1 VSQFVADLRF
11 ATHAL
16 LKERAFAAIVVLT
29 LALGI
34 GTNTAIFSFV
44 YGILLRPFDY
54 PAPEQLVRVI
64 TVLTREAGREVGSSL
79 LDVDDW
85 ARGSRRL
92 AAIGAYTDFDADAR
106 GDGTA
111 QPIRM
116 TQLHASALGAVGVRP
131 AVGRL
136 FTADEDRPGG
146 EVFRALISYG
156 LWQSRYGGTT
166 DILGKVLDTSI
177 GRFTIIGVMPRG
189 FGFPDRSDAW
199 TPMESWFAQQV
210 GERRNKLRHHR
221 FYRVIARL
229 APGVSVSEAET
240 ELNAIA
246 ASLERT
252 FPKENDGVRIRLR
265 GLREMATAD
274 LVPYLRMVSAA
285 ALSVLLICCFNVA
298 GLLVT
303 RALSSRREFAVRA
316 ALGASPARLLQAALA
331 ESVVLSATGGVLGAL
346 LSVAS
351 VRALLAL
358 IPVALPQ
365 WMRIDVDPAALAFA
379 IGVTGVTALLCGL
392 LSALF
397 ATRTELNT
405 TLKENTR
412 TSTGGGRRLRSVLVV
427 SQVSLT
433 LLLLIGAS
441 LLTESFFRLRNQD
454 TGFAS
459 NGLVVVR
466 ATNYRTGSRQE
477 QAAALSQ
484 FHERVL
490 ERVRGVP
497 GVIAAGGT
505 NVLPY
510 TRATPE
516 RARARLMIRGAA
528 AEDTRL
534 QLPLSGAD
542 VSPGYLETMGIRLVS
557 GRLIDAR
564 DTTDSPMIVLVSEKA
579 AKTLWPDRDP
589 IGQEVYWGA
598 DSPSPGNPYCTV
610 VGVVS
615 NVRHLAGESDD
626 GLEFY
631 YPYTQYPIT
640 NIYYVVRA
648 QGNPV
653 ALIPSIRDAVQSVD
667 RNAAIVFAKPFERLI
682 GESLW
687 QRRLWSVLLGAFSM
701 LSLVL
706 VAVGLYGL
714 LSYVVAQQRREIGV
728 RMAMGALPQ
737 AILTLVLGYGARLLV
752 AGCVFGL
759 LGAFVLRRLL
769 ATMLFGVSAG
779 DPDALVGA
787 VALLAVVALVACYLP
802 ARRASAVDPIVVLR
816 D

>member
-1 VSQFVADLRF
+1 
-11 ATHAL
+11 
-16 LKERAFAAIVVLT
+16 
-29 LALGI
+29 
-34 GTNTAIFSFV
+34 
-44 YGILLRPFDY
+44 
-54 PAPEQLVRVI
+54 
-64 TVLTREAGREVGSSL
+64 
-79 LDVDDW
+79 
-85 ARGSRRL
+85 
-92 AAIGAYTDFDADAR
+92 
-106 GDGTA
+106 
-111 QPIRM
+111 
-116 TQLHASALGAVGVRP
+116 
-131 AVGRL
+131 
-136 FTADEDRPGG
+136 
-146 EVFRALISYG
+146 
-156 LWQSRYGGTT
+156 
-166 DILGKVLDTSI
+166 
-177 GRFTIIGVMPRG
+177 
-189 FGFPDRSDAW
+189 
-199 TPMESWFAQQV
+199 V

-285 ALSVLLICCFNVA
+285 ALSVLVICCFNVA

-346 LSVAS
+346 LAVAS

-365 WMRIDVDPAALAFA
+365 WMRIEVDPAALAFA

-441 LLTESFFRLRNQD
+441 LLTESFVRLRNQD